1 MKRKFSLVMS
11 AAMILSL
18 IAPMTNALA
27 EDIQTPETA
36 TPETVVTEDAASGG
50 TTYYVDSTIGDDS
63 NSGTSPETPW
73 KSLDKVTATTFLPG
87 DTILLKSG
95 SVWNG
100 EWLWPKGSGTADAPI
115 KIDKYGGDALPVING
130 MGIDRGMNYSGAV
143 HLRNQEY
150 WEIRNL
156 EVTNDDD
163 FDVDIDLSRPQGDNS
178 WSSQAETRNGILIIA
193 DGDLLNDDDDGIFD
207 HIYIENC
214 YVHDVDG
221 PNDWN
226 DTFTGGIIYN
236 VVGTKI
242 RPNTSFRD
250 IRIAYNTIRKVDLLG
265 ITGFVQMAKSGYQDD
280 VDTYNLWM
288 EDIYIGHNY
297 IEDVAQ
303 GGIDLCDARNAVV
316 EYPGQ
321 TPQQNSDGILS
332 GATVWDGYKLNASS
346 PLIDAGIYVPQMG
359 TTDFYGT
366 QLYWGNAPDIGV
378 HEYQQGEYNNPSNF
392 ALGKTV
398 TSNNSHESLT
408 PDLMV
413 DGIYSQNSRWAA
425 ANSDLPIWLDIDFGK
440 DTTFNKV
447 VLTENIV
454 SGWASPRIASFN
466 LQIPTADGYQTI
478 YTYDGEIGEGKDFT
492 FDTVTA
498 SHLRMEITSLRA
510 DTSTHGR
517 GETDPSIVEFEVYK
531 VPVIREPQNLLLNK
545 SVSASSSHPS
555 CPASKVNDG
564 DASQGSRWAAANS
577 DLPAWLEF
585 NLGSE
590 QTFNSV
596 TITENIVPN
605 WASERITGLEFQAW
619 NGTEYTT
626 ISTYSG
632 TIGTSKTIS
641 LPETTSSKFK
651 VLITGLQE
659 DTTKNSKGQTDP
671 SIQEIEL
678 YYR

>member
-250 IRIAYNTIRKVDLLG
+250 IRIAYNTIRR
-265 ITGFVQMAKSGYQDD
+265 A
-280 VDTYNLWM
+280 
-288 EDIYIGHNY
+288 
-297 IEDVAQ
+297 
-303 GGIDLCDARNAVV
+303 
-316 EYPGQ
+316 
-321 TPQQNSDGILS
+321 
-332 GATVWDGYKLNASS
+332 ASS
-346 PLIDAGIYVPQMG
+346 VLHKC
-359 TTDFYGT
+359 
-366 QLYWGNAPDIGV
+366 NA
-378 HEYQQGEYNNPSNF
+378 
-392 ALGKTV
+392 
-398 TSNNSHESLT
+398 
-408 PDLMV
+408 
-413 DGIYSQNSRWAA
+413 
-425 ANSDLPIWLDIDFGK
+425 
-440 DTTFNKV
+440 
-447 VLTENIV
+447 
-454 SGWASPRIASFN
+454 
-466 LQIPTADGYQTI
+466 
-478 YTYDGEIGEGKDFT
+478 
-492 FDTVTA
+492 
-498 SHLRMEITSLRA
+498 
-510 DTSTHGR
+510 
-517 GETDPSIVEFEVYK
+517 
-531 VPVIREPQNLLLNK
+531 
-545 SVSASSSHPS
+545 
-555 CPASKVNDG
+555 
-564 DASQGSRWAAANS
+564 
-577 DLPAWLEF
+577 
-585 NLGSE
+585 
-590 QTFNSV
+590 
-596 TITENIVPN
+596 
-605 WASERITGLEFQAW
+605 
-619 NGTEYTT
+619 
-626 ISTYSG
+626 
-632 TIGTSKTIS
+632 
-641 LPETTSSKFK
+641 
-651 VLITGLQE
+651 
-659 DTTKNSKGQTDP
+659 
-671 SIQEIEL
+671 
-678 YYR
+678 